1 MSYKPVT
8 SKGELTKQKL
18 LDAAEQIFGE
28 KGYYETSVV
37 DITQKAEVAQGTF
50 YKYFSSKKE
59 IFDELVRELNRTFRY
74 EIRKAVEQTNS
85 EKEAQITGIRTF
97 FKWVKHHRNLYSI
110 VQQAILVDPG
120 LYRWYY
126 ERIAEGYIKGLERAI
141 EAGKFKAL
149 DTETMAYM
157 LMGISQF
164 IGMKWILWND
174 QEVPESVIRDMEI
187 AIFEGIGAQN

>member
-1 MSYKPVT
+1 M
-8 SKGELTKQKL
+8 TKQKL

-28 KGYYETSVV
+28 KGYYETSIV

-59 IFDELVRELNRTFRY
+59 IFDELVRALNRTFRY
-74 EIRKAVEQTNS
+74 EIRKAVEQAKS
-85 EKEAQITGIRTF
+85 EKEAQIIGIRTF
-97 FKWVKHHRNLYSI
+97 FQWVKHHRNLYSI
-110 VQQAILVDPG
+110 VLQTILVDPE

-141 EAGKFKAL
+141 GAGKFKPL
-149 DTETMAYM
+149 NPETMAYM

-164 IGMKWILWND
+164 IGMRWVLWND
-174 QEVPESVIRDMEI
+174 QEVPESVIREMEI
-187 AIFEGIGAQN
+187 AIFEGISAQD

>member
-1 MSYKPVT
+1 LSYKPVT
-8 SKGELTKQKL
+8 SKGELTRQKL

-28 KGYYETSVV
+28 KGYYETSIV

-50 YKYFSSKKE
+50 YKYFTSKKE

-74 EIRKAVEQTNS
+74 EIRKAVEQAKS
-85 EKEAQITGIRTF
+85 EREAQITGIRTF
-97 FKWVKHHRNLYSI
+97 FKWVKNHRNLYSI
-110 VQQAILVDPG
+110 VQQAILVDPA

-126 ERIAEGYIKGLERAI
+126 ERIAEGYIRGLERAI
-141 EAGKFKAL
+141 GAGKFKAL
-149 DTETMAYM
+149 NPDTIAYM

-164 IGMKWILWND
+164 IGMRYVLWHD

-187 AIFEGIGAQN
+187 AIFEGIGKAD